1 MKKANQFVQDL
12 GESLQIGMK
21 RLLIAMAVI
30 LLIVF
35 VGVGG
40 FFLYSRVSFVYAQRK
55 VSDTYLQNMT
65 TYQTFLTSKDDSV
78 YTVRYTRFFTPS
90 DELESLGVHKIYEE
104 VNDTICF
111 EQEWRILGHI
121 TQGILYAPMRENV
134 LHMYHLVELGGNW
147 YYYWIP

>member
-1 MKKANQFVQDL
+1 MKKVNQFVQDL

-35 VGVGG
+35 VGVGV

-65 TYQTFLTSKDDSV
+65 IYQTFLTSKDDSV

-134 LHMYHLVELGGNW
+134 LHMYHLVELGSNW

>member
-1 MKKANQFVQDL
+1 MKKVNQFVQDL

-35 VGVGG
+35 VGVGV

-65 TYQTFLTSKDDSV
+65 IYQTFLTSKDDSV

-90 DELESLGVHKIYEE
+90 DEQESLGVHKIYEE

>member
-1 MKKANQFVQDL
+1 
-12 GESLQIGMK
+12 
-21 RLLIAMAVI
+21 
-30 LLIVF
+30 
-35 VGVGG
+35 
-40 FFLYSRVSFVYAQRK
+40 
-55 VSDTYLQNMT
+55 MT
-65 TYQTFLTSKDDSV
+65 IYQTFLTSKDDSV